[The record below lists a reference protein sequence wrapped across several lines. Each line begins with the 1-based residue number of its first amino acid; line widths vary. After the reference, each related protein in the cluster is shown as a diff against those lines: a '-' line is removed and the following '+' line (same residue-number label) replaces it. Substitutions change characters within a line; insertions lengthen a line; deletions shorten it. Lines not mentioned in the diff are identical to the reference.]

1 MTAPRRPAFTLI
13 QLLLVLVLLLLLFAL
28 LMPLIAKARQEAER
42 VRKLNNLKQL
52 ALGCHNYN
60 DTNGFLPAGNDD
72 KNYSATA
79 KLLPFIEQDQVFKA
93 IDMTKAMD
101 DPANAATRSIIIKT
115 LISPLDA
122 QTKPNKDYGPTNYLF
137 CAGSKASLK
146 DNDGVFYLNSKVK
159 IPGDIPDGTS
169 NTLFIGETL
178 KGDGGTKATDVKRQ
192 YVKLKADAMK
202 ELKDDAGE
210 QDFKDGKNIAGDRC
224 ASWMDGR
231 FLQGTF
237 TGTRLPNDARPD
249 VDCGGAGGLSALR
262 SPYDTVGV
270 AMGDGSARII
280 KTKVSK
286 ETWKALSTR
295 NGGEAIT
302 EDY

>member
-1 MTAPRRPAFTLI
+1 MTAPRRTAFTLI

-28 LMPLIAKARQEAER
+28 LMPLIAKARQQAER
-42 VRKLNNLKQL
+42 TRKLNNLRQL
-52 ALGCHNYN
+52 GLACHNYN
-60 DTNGFLPAGNDD
+60 DTFGFLPSGNDD
-72 KNYSATA
+72 KNYSAAA
-79 KLLPFIEQDQVFKA
+79 KLLPFIEQDQVYKS

-101 DPANAATRSIIIKT
+101 DPANAATRAIIIKT
-115 LISPLDA
+115 FLSPNDSQA
-122 QTKPNKDYGPTNYLF
+122 RPNKDFGPTNYLF

-146 DNDGVFYLNSKVK
+146 DNDGIFYQNSKVK
-159 IPGDIPDGTS
+159 LPGDIPDGTS

-192 YVKLKADAMK
+192 YVRLKADALK
-202 ELKDDAGE
+202 GLKDDAGE

-237 TGTRLPNDARPD
+237 TGTRQPNDARPD
-249 VDCGGAGGLSALR
+249 VDCGGAGGLSAPR
-262 SPYDTVGV
+262 SLDDAFGV
-270 AMGDGSARII
+270 AMADGSARMV

-286 ETWKALSTR
+286 ETWKALTTR
-295 NGGEAIT
+295 NGGETIK